1 MSQQIKTAIL
11 FSGRGSNMLSLADHM
26 ARADVPAQL
35 VLTICNRPQAAG
47 ITHAKNRGLPCE
59 IIDHTEFASRA
70 DFEAA
75 MQKELAKAE
84 VELICAAGFMR
95 LLTPAFVAHWQGRL
109 LNIHPSLL
117 PKHRG
122 LNTHQAALDAGDKWH
137 GCTVHYMQAEMD
149 DIGENEAGLLVQ
161 RRVPIL
167 PDDRPDTL
175 AARVVEQEHTAYP
188 EALDIVLAKLRA

>member
-1 MSQQIKTAIL
+1 MSEQVKVAIL
-11 FSGRGSNMLSLADHM
+11 FSGRGSNMLSLAEHI
-26 ARADVPAQL
+26 ARADVPAEL

-47 ITHAKNRGLPCE
+47 ITHAKNMGVPCE
-59 IIDHTEFASRA
+59 IIDHTEFATRA
-70 DFEAA
+70 EFESA
-75 MQKELAKAE
+75 MQKELAQAG

-122 LNTHQAALDAGDKWH
+122 LNTHSAALDAGDEWH
-137 GCTVHYMQAEMD
+137 GCTVHYMQAQMD
-149 DIGENEAGLLVQ
+149 DIGEDGAGLLVQ
-161 RRVPIL
+161 RRVAIL
-167 PDDRPDTL
+167 PDDTPDTL
-175 AARVVEQEHTAYP
+175 AARVLEQEHTAYP